1 MLTLLQN
8 TSYYTH
14 NIFIKSFHKDSHAFT
29 SYYIKS
35 ILTDCRQEDDENISR
50 TFIYFVGGGKLGLT
64 IFNGTASVSVQMVGG
79 LEFRSVPLSDMLES
93 SSSGFTSESST
104 TNAFGVR
111 SFCSVVNGR
120 IVGDGCGSSAA
131 SQTCFINLKVESL
144 DRREQNTCLSS
155 SVAIATA
162 FGMIR
167 AVFSLLIF
175 NTETVGIK
183 SFVT

>member
-14 NIFIKSFHKDSHAFT
+14 NIFVKRFHKDSHTFM
-29 SYYIKS
+29 SHYING
-35 ILTDCRQEDDENISR
+35 ILTECRQKDDENISR
-50 TFIYFVGGGKLGLT
+50 TFIYFAGGGKLGLT
-64 IFNGTASVSVQMVGG
+64 IFSGTASVSVQMVGG
-79 LEFRSVPLSDMLES
+79 LEFKSVPLSDMLES

-144 DRREQNTCLSS
+144 DRREQKTCLSS

-175 NTETVGIK
+175 KTETVGIK